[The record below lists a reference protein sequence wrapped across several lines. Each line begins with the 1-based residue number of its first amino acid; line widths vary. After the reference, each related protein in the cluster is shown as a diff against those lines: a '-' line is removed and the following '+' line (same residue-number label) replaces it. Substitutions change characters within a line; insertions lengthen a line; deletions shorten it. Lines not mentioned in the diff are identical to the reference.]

1 MFTSYSGDQNRPV
14 EHFKFVIGVP
24 NCGSKQMWPVLH
36 YAGVSN
42 STWNLF
48 MNLYHLIKYTSQ
60 SYDKLVLLDDG
71 KLRHY
76 TNTEEDID
84 EQQGVKS
91 DYDEDTMEEHKP
103 HYYDYEQGQYCLD
116 KASNLYLTI
125 IIFIKSV
132 QIYYLFSPFP
142 PNTKIVF
149 SRTFA

>member
-36 YAGVSN
+36 YAGVS
-42 STWNLF
+42 SISQWNLF
-48 MNLYHLIKYTSQ
+48 MNHYNLMKNTFQ

-76 TNTEEDID
+76 TNTEEDVD
-84 EQQGVKS
+84 EQKGVKS
-91 DYDEDTMEEHKP
+91 DYDEDTIEEHKP

-116 KASNLYLTI
+116 KVSSLYLTLKI
-125 IIFIKSV
+125 SIKSV
-132 QIYYLFSPFP
+132 QIF
-142 PNTKIVF
+142 
-149 SRTFA
+149 